1 MSVAGEKEKNPESA
15 SSQSVTDVSSIP
27 IEDEDRKGKY
37 ELYEMPGST
46 VYRIC
51 LLGDMFES
59 LFALAGFVAV
69 VTGMLWALHYATS
82 SSSREGS
89 DEDELGTDI
98 DNPEGSPA
106 KKVGRHQTN
115 SSEGPGDSEVSPTTE
130 NSTSSQPR
138 PETTNQAER
147 GKRSVIESDGESTQS
162 SVDDFADAMDTV
174 EHQVEN
180 PSSDRLN
187 GGPGDGSRDIN
198 MEEDEKHQDQDRE
211 LMDQAID
218 DAFLILDDDGSEM
231 LNGEAKKREYADQAI
246 EDMNL
251 PEDASASSGVDSN
264 SDFVL
269 DEALEDAYAKLDMQ
283 DQDKPSLDY
292 EEDIIDKTESP
303 PQVLVSDEVN
313 LSLTKPEELTPESP
327 AVPESKDDSQETLDQ
342 PEAVESVD
350 KDITTVQT
358 SVEYI
363 VVESNDVPNAP
374 VVKNAIDD
382 DVVEDGSDDTTT
394 SSDADTVKDAGG
406 DIKAR
411 ENELDKDEMTKV
423 LNVVAD
429 LISDEM
435 VKEIMGDI
443 YSEGKHDSSN
453 ENQQEIANVVA
464 DAIANDMVN
473 DAERNIA
480 VAEQKLDSNERTDV
494 VNVVSDVI
502 ANDMINDTE
511 RRSEGSEPNLS
522 KDEETDVLNVVADA
536 IANDMVI
543 DNEKDSITL
552 KETEVLNVVS
562 DRISNEMIDEI
573 PEDGTVQHEDNVE
586 DINDLVQP
594 VDTRDVECVLRYSE
608 DFESKGPDEENYDN
622 NGVSV
627 VNVVAESLASE
638 MVQEILDETVIKSGW
653 CEAADDNELYQT
665 SDDEN
670 GEENQ
675 LLFDRRV
682 SDVQIP
688 QIRIESV
695 DDDEPVVEVNIG
707 EEFTSPQWGDENE
720 YTSALPVEDDH
731 NVPNDSDFAK
741 EDYVPSD
748 YIPDSD
754 ENQDQTM
761 AETQSSEEMDV
772 TVSVGEDGD
781 HDFQMRLESD
791 TKDNTVSD
799 VQMVVTV
806 KASNGDPS
814 EVRDLLTKL
823 TGENVQSTDVSE
835 GSVVDIDPKHGVVDI
850 MNTIARD
857 SIDDHSENREGT
869 MVDENRQRVDEELIP
884 SAAAR
889 PVECSS
895 IDLFCSHP
903 QEPRDEFRQTGHQDS
918 PAILSGDESNLD
930 SLERDPVMDG
940 DIAQPHMNG
949 DSVVVTAQVS
959 VPKTNINSLMS
970 SIVGNDYTEEREEN
984 PVDPTMEEFSLADVK
999 SVLLP
1004 DTEDS
1009 QKLYYDGEPICEEG
1023 VVAAPVSM
1031 DEQKDLDPFS
1041 KFFCTKIEDDE
1052 ELSPTCDIRDDIK
1065 SLDKDDKVV
1074 LSSLPA
1080 EGGSDLAK
1088 ARQTAC
1094 EDDLVPTDVRKT
1106 INGHVNLKS
1115 LLRSLSSELSVNVD
1129 LDDSDISEAS
1139 PPRKRVITDEM
1150 VREAIQYLLQKPFL
1164 YSYGMYDSNDSLFY
1178 NAILDDTTGSRSF
1191 ALISS
1196 LVGKELTPEK
1206 KSTLF
1211 ALISSKENLNDD
1223 DEEEIDEPIFPD
1235 IQDEE
1240 ESQINFDELFAS
1252 LDRRPDQQDDRAV
1265 NPAEQEV
1272 EEGLIAD
1279 ASGGMEE
1286 SVPVS
1291 SGRGFDGYPEVEDA
1305 IPERL
1310 IPDSISPS
1318 DDDSS
1323 SVSSSDTSGTYILDN
1338 QMGLVEEDEDEDQE
1352 RSDFKEPSYPSEM
1365 SRYPTNQSRELP
1377 GYNGYYPRQT
1387 GVEEEPEEEHE
1398 EEEEKPQASRMFF
1411 ITSAMLA
1418 QMNEEQN
1425 NESSSDND
1433 YERRSR
1439 QSESPETSSS
1449 EDYLQE
1455 IPAGYGPNSGRNW
1468 PENSGKKHQ
1477 YLPEDDP
1484 TRSYPS
1490 EVPTAEYDYDDEIR
1504 FRPISGG
1511 ESSSEPT
1518 PRYPTSH
1525 VPKDNQKIQHPSQN
1539 GHHVFSDYDSS
1550 SELLEIEKQRQILFP
1565 SSSPQNNNHPSQT
1578 TEDLQNG
1585 DEDMDYLP
1593 PRLVPAV
1600 EPMVTKNLNYQDKT
1614 APACI
1619 ADLLENGKQGPVN
1632 FKPITETTIT
1642 KDMNVP
1648 EQLQPLLTRPVFNQD
1663 LQESGPHAES
1673 HEPSENYATCDPG
1686 HLEPNAVSEGYA
1698 KTNGHTEPFRQSED
1712 SMLSHSDHRGYSGSS
1727 EDGEFDYD
1735 DDTSFA
1741 SGERMF
1747 ALIGLPSNSPPAALS
1762 VTASI
1767 EVFRAEEHM
1776 ETQKSLYSYEISK
1789 GVAGPDGK
1797 MVKLQ
1802 EQSFS
1807 FERHSEYVVQSTNNS
1822 YDMVISESVSDS
1834 AGEQFSYLV
1843 QADNHLQEPNEQI
1856 FDADRRSENDEDS
1869 ADSPAEGFS
1878 MNETVTADF
1887 VGDQFAQPGTGT
1899 DYPQEELKLDLPFDS
1914 SGEELSEREGLQ
1926 RQVESLSELLSE
1938 RTLDMQRFKDDY
1950 PFLDRI
1956 MTDPNSSVPGYEE
1969 GQLIGL
1975 LETYRQLEEDV
1986 LELMNIYKETKAQLA
2001 ELELMERM

>member
-1 MSVAGEKEKNPESA
+1 
-15 SSQSVTDVSSIP
+15 
-27 IEDEDRKGKY
+27 
-37 ELYEMPGST
+37 
-46 VYRIC
+46 
-51 LLGDMFES
+51 
-59 LFALAGFVAV
+59 
-69 VTGMLWALHYATS
+69 
-82 SSSREGS
+82 
-89 DEDELGTDI
+89 
-98 DNPEGSPA
+98 
-106 KKVGRHQTN
+106 
-115 SSEGPGDSEVSPTTE
+115 
-130 NSTSSQPR
+130 
-138 PETTNQAER
+138 
-147 GKRSVIESDGESTQS
+147 
-162 SVDDFADAMDTV
+162 MDTV
-174 EHQVEN
+174 EHQDEN

-187 GGPGDGSRDIN
+187 SGSGDRSRDTN
-198 MEEDEKHQDQDRE
+198 MEDEEDEKYQDQARE
-211 LMDQAID
+211 IVDQAID
-218 DAFLILDDDGSEM
+218 DAFFILDGDGSEM
-231 LNGEAKKREYADQAI
+231 LNGEATKPEYADHAI

-251 PEDASASSGVDSN
+251 PEDASASSGGDSN
-264 SDFVL
+264 SDLGL

-303 PQVLVSDEVN
+303 PQGPVSEEVN
-313 LSLTKPEELTPESP
+313 LSVTKPEELTPTSP

-406 DIKAR
+406 DITAR
-411 ENELDKDEMTKV
+411 ENELDKDERTKV

-453 ENQQEIANVVA
+453 ENQQEIAYVVA

-480 VAEQKLDSNERTDV
+480 VAEHEFDSNERTDV
-494 VNVVSDVI
+494 VNVLADVI

-511 RRSEGSEPNLS
+511 RRSERTEPNLS
-522 KDEETDVLNVVADA
+522 KDEKNDILNVVAGA

-543 DNEKDSITL
+543 DNEKDNITL
-552 KETEVLNVVS
+552 KPVRDEQAEILNVVS

-573 PEDGTVQHEDNVE
+573 PEDVTVQHED
-586 DINDLVQP
+586 NDLVQP
-594 VDTRDVECVLRYSE
+594 VDTRNVECVLRYGE
-608 DFESKGPDEENYDN
+608 DFESKGPDEENYDT

-653 CEAADDNELYQT
+653 CEAADDTELYQT

-675 LLFDRRV
+675 LPFDRRV

-695 DDDEPVVEVNIG
+695 DDDELVEEMNIG
-707 EEFTSPQWGDENE
+707 EEFASPQWGDENE
-720 YTSALPVEDDH
+720 YTSSFPVEDDH

-741 EDYVPSD
+741 EDYLPSD

-754 ENQDQTM
+754 ENQNQTID
-761 AETQSSEEMDV
+761 TQISEEIDV
-772 TVSVGEDGD
+772 TVSVGDDGD
-781 HDFQMRLESD
+781 HDFQMSLESD
-791 TKDNTVSD
+791 TKDNTFSD

-814 EVRDLLTKL
+814 EIRDLLTKL
-823 TGENVQSTDVSE
+823 TGENVQSTNVSDGSDVD
-835 GSVVDIDPKHGVVDI
+835 VDPKHGVVDI

-857 SIDDHSENREGT
+857 SIDDHSEGT
-869 MVDENRQRVDEELIP
+869 VVDENHQRVDEELIP

-895 IDLFCSHP
+895 IDLFCSYP

-918 PAILSGDESNLD
+918 PAIVGGDESNFD
-930 SLERDPVMDG
+930 SLEKDPVMDG
-940 DIAQPHMNG
+940 DIAQPHMNE

-970 SIVGNDYTEEREEN
+970 SIVGDDYTEEREEN

-999 SVLLP
+999 PELLLDP
-1004 DTEDS
+1004 EDS
-1009 QKLYYDGEPICEEG
+1009 HKEYYDGEPICEEG
-1023 VVAAPVSM
+1023 VVAAPVSI

-1052 ELSPTCDIRDDIK
+1052 ELS
-1065 SLDKDDKVV
+1065 
-1074 LSSLPA
+1074 
-1080 EGGSDLAK
+1080 K

-1115 LLRSLSSELSVNVD
+1115 LLRSLNGELSVDVD

-1139 PPRKRVITDEM
+1139 PPRKRVITDKM
-1150 VREAIQYLLQKPFL
+1150 VKEAIQYLLQKPFL

-1206 KSTLF
+1206 KATIF

-1265 NPAEQEV
+1265 NPAQQEV

-1291 SGRGFDGYPEVEDA
+1291 SGRVFDGYPEVEDA
-1305 IPERL
+1305 FPERL

-1352 RSDFKEPSYPSEM
+1352 RSGFKEPSYPSEM

-1387 GVEEEPEEEHE
+1387 GVEEEPEEEPEE

-1433 YERRSR
+1433 YERRGR

-1511 ESSSEPT
+1511 GSSSEPT

-1565 SSSPQNNNHPSQT
+1565 SSSPQNDNHPSQT

-1619 ADLLENGKQGPVN
+1619 ADLLENGKQGTVN
-1632 FKPITETTIT
+1632 FKPITEPAIT
-1642 KDMNVP
+1642 KDMTVP

-1663 LQESGPHAES
+1663 LQESDPHTES
-1673 HEPSENYATCDPG
+1673 HESSENYATRDPG

-1698 KTNGHTEPFRQSED
+1698 KTNGHTEPFSQSED
-1712 SMLSHSDHRGYSGSS
+1712 SMLSHSDYRGYSGSS

-1807 FERHSEYVVQSTNNS
+1807 FERHSEFVVQSTNNS

-1834 AGEQFSYLV
+1834 AGEQFSYSV
-1843 QADNHLQEPNEQI
+1843 QADNHRQEPNEQI
-1856 FDADRRSENDEDS
+1856 FDADRRSENAEDS

-1887 VGDQFAQPGTGT
+1887 TGDQFAQPGTAT
-1899 DYPQEELKLDLPFDS
+1899 DYPHEELKLDLPFDS

-1950 PFLDRI
+1950 PFLDRV

-1986 LELMNIYKETKAQLA
+1986 LELMNIYKETKTQLA